1 MRFIGLTVPPCCWLF
16 YLCCM
21 LFVDVD
27 VDVDVDVVAVAVVVV
42 VGRCMFFFDVSF
54 ALVVVLNKNSLNG
67 VPNLA

>member
-42 VGRCMFFFDVSF
+42 VVGRCMFFLMF
-54 ALVVVLNKNSLNG
+54 LLH
-67 VPNLA
+67 